1 MRTRDFEQK
10 GGCKPPFRTCESH
23 YLLRSVSEACGLGC
37 GRRSFAGPEGWLAP
51 ALLVLLLSA
60 FCLLPSALGQMSR
73 KPSPTREP
81 DGVMDKRPDSKK
93 NSLLN
98 VLSQSEFDSIAR
110 VYHQN
115 TPYALP
121 HAMFVIDRRAKNK
134 IYFVNSQRYRFHK
147 DFLLATYLVP
157 RGADVFKPIYIDD
170 DRRFIVGTIAWQK
183 PVEKFT
189 WELWEGDLATAE
201 HITTANESI
210 NKHFFAPVAYK
221 PNSLRQEDV
230 SETLQIDRVL
240 QSDLNKNQA
249 YLALNTGKA
258 VGRIHIIDK
267 LDDTVEIGDNEIL
280 VLKELPQTLPPVRGI
295 IVAQPS
301 TPLSHINILAKG
313 WNIPNV
319 YIKDADKL
327 FREYNTFIYKLD
339 ARMTDY
345 DLDRAS
351 LDDIKTDFKS
361 PDEQIPPVNLKVKRL
376 AGLREMRRTA
386 SIIYGAKAANLG
398 EMLNARVT
406 GVIVPD
412 GFSIPFYW
420 YDAFMKANGLDH
432 RISEYQD
439 DLQFVHNPRVRRQKL
454 EEFRNAIQKAEF
466 DPGLRRAI
474 VAKWRTQLGSRPV
487 FVRSSSNSEDLP
499 NFSGAGLYSSV
510 ANVKEEGKLIEAV
523 KKVWGSLW
531 KFEAYEARV
540 RNYISQKDVYMSAL
554 IQVGI
559 DMTKGGVMITK
570 DPFDAENKDSVYISA
585 VCGHNSK
592 VVDNS
597 GLPEQILFNPK
608 SNSVVVMTLSQQE
621 SALAFDDAGDLKET
635 SDKCANAQKRVLT
648 DLQARSLAKTAI
660 SIRRVFGKK
669 EQDIEWGIMNGR
681 IYIVQARP
689 YVDRQ

>member
-1 MRTRDFEQK
+1 
-10 GGCKPPFRTCESH
+10 
-23 YLLRSVSEACGLGC
+23 
-37 GRRSFAGPEGWLAP
+37 
-51 ALLVLLLSA
+51 
-60 FCLLPSALGQMSR
+60 MSR
-73 KPSPTREP
+73 KPTPAREP
-81 DGVMDKRPDSKK
+81 AGAADKRPDSKK
-93 NSLLN
+93 NSLTKIG
-98 VLSQSEFDSIAR
+98 SREEFDSIAR

-115 TPYALP
+115 TSYALP
-121 HAMFVIDRRAKNK
+121 HAMFVIDRRSRNR

-170 DRRFIVGTIAWQK
+170 DRRFLVGTIAWQK

-201 HITTANESI
+201 HIKLANEAI
-210 NKHFFAPVAYK
+210 NSHFFTQVAYK

-230 SETLQIDRVL
+230 SEPLGIARVL
-240 QSDLNKNQA
+240 QSDLNKNQE
-249 YLALNTGKA
+249 YLALNPGKA

-267 LDDTVEIGDNEIL
+267 LDDTVEIGDNEII
-280 VLKELPQTLPPVRGI
+280 VLKELPQNLPPVRGI
-295 IVAQPS
+295 IVAKPS
-301 TPLSHINILAKG
+301 SPLSHINILAKG
-313 WNIPNV
+313 WNVPNV

-327 FREYNTFIYKLD
+327 FREFNTFVYKLD
-339 ARMTDY
+339 ATLTDY
-345 DLDRAS
+345 KLERAS
-351 LDDIKTDFKS
+351 LDDIKVQFAS
-361 PDEQIPPVNLKVKRL
+361 PDQQVPPVNLVTKKL
-376 AGLREMRRTA
+376 AGLREMRKRD
-386 SIIYGAKAANLG
+386 SVIYGAKAANLG
-398 EMLNARVT
+398 EMLNARVP

-412 GFSIPFYW
+412 GFSVPFYW
-420 YDAFMKANGLDH
+420 YNAFMKANGLADH
-432 RISEYQD
+432 IAEYQD
-439 DLQFVHNPRVRRQKL
+439 DLDFVHNPKVRRKKL
-454 EEFRNAIQKAEF
+454 EEFRTAIQKGKF
-466 DPGLRRAI
+466 DDNLRRAI
-474 VAKWRTQLGSRPV
+474 IAKWRAQLGGRPV

-510 ANVKEEGKLIEAV
+510 ANVREEEKLIEAV
-523 KKVWGSLW
+523 KRVWASLW
-531 KFEAYEARV
+531 RFEAYEARV
-540 RNYISQKDVYMSAL
+540 RNYVSQKDVYMSAL

-570 DPFDAENKDSVYISA
+570 DPFDDENKDSVYISA

-621 SALAFDDAGDLKET
+621 SALAFDENGDLRET

-648 DLQARSLAKTAI
+648 DLQARALAKTAI
-660 SIRRVFGKK
+660 DIRRVFGKR

-689 YVDRQ
+689 YIEKQ

>member
-1 MRTRDFEQK
+1 MRDS
-10 GGCKPPFRTCESH
+10 FRNIS
-23 YLLRSVSEACGLGC
+23 LLT
-37 GRRSFAGPEGWLAP
+37 
-51 ALLVLLLSA
+51 LLVA
-60 FCLLPSALGQMSR
+60 TVLGVAPVTAQLSR
-73 KPSPTREP
+73 KPSPSHEP
-81 DGVMDKRPDSKK
+81 EGVMNKMPDSKT
-93 NSLLN
+93 NSLLE
-98 VLSQSEFDSIAR
+98 VRSQTEFDSIAR

-121 HAMFVIDRRAKNK
+121 HVMFVIDRRAKNK
-134 IYFVNSQRYRFHK
+134 IYFVNSQRFRFHK

-157 RGADVFKPIYIDD
+157 RGADVFKPIYIDQ

-201 HITTANESI
+201 HIKSANETI
-210 NKHFFAPVAYK
+210 NKQFFSPVAYK
-221 PNSLRQEDV
+221 PNSARQEDV
-230 SETLQIDRVL
+230 SSEIGIDRIL

-249 YLALNTGKA
+249 YLALNTGNA

-280 VLKELPQTLPPVRGI
+280 VLKELPQSLPPVRGI

-313 WNIPNV
+313 WKIPNV

-327 FREYNTFIYKLD
+327 FREFDTFVYRLDATLTDYKL
-339 ARMTDY
+339 T
-345 DLDRAS
+345 RAS
-351 LDDIKTDFKS
+351 LDEIKKDFVS
-361 PDEQIPPVNLKVKRL
+361 PEQQIPPVNLAVKKL
-376 AGLREMRRTA
+376 AGLREMRKKD
-386 SIIYGAKAANLG
+386 SITYGAKAANLG

-412 GFSIPFYW
+412 GFSVPFYW
-420 YDAFMKANGLDH
+420 YNAFMKANGFNE
-432 RISEYQD
+432 RISAFQD
-439 DLQFVHNPRVRRQKL
+439 DLAFVHNPRIRREKL
-454 EEFRNAIQKAEF
+454 EEFRTAIQNGKF
-466 DPGLRRAI
+466 DPALRRAVI
-474 VAKWRTQLGSRPV
+474 AKWRLQLGSKPV

-510 ANVKEEGKLIEAV
+510 ANVRQEDKLIEAI
-523 KKVWGSLW
+523 KKVWASLW

-540 RNYISQKDVYMSAL
+540 RNYVSQQDVYMSAL
-554 IQVGI
+554 IQLGI

-570 DPFDAENKDSVYISA
+570 DPFDADNKDAVYISA

-608 SNSVVVMTLSQQE
+608 SNSVIVMTLSQQE
-621 SALAFDDAGDLKET
+621 SALAFDENGDLRET
-635 SDKCANAQKRVLT
+635 SDKCANAQKRVLS
-648 DLQARSLAKTAI
+648 DLQARALAKTAI
-660 SIRRVFGKK
+660 DIRRVFGTR

-689 YVDRQ
+689 YIDKQ

>member
-1 MRTRDFEQK
+1 
-10 GGCKPPFRTCESH
+10 
-23 YLLRSVSEACGLGC
+23 
-37 GRRSFAGPEGWLAP
+37 
-51 ALLVLLLSA
+51 
-60 FCLLPSALGQMSR
+60 
-73 KPSPTREP
+73 
-81 DGVMDKRPDSKK
+81 MDKRPDSKK
-93 NSLLN
+93 NSLLR
-98 VLSQSEFDSIAR
+98 VTSEADFNSIAR
-110 VYHQN
+110 VYHPN

-121 HAMFVIDRRAKNK
+121 HAMFVIDRRAQNK

-157 RGADVFKPIYIDD
+157 RGADVFKPIYIDE

-183 PVEKFT
+183 PVGKYT
-189 WELWEGDLATAE
+189 WELWEGDLATAD
-201 HITTANESI
+201 HITLTNEAI
-210 NKHFFAPVAYK
+210 NKHFFAPVAFK
-221 PNSLRQEDV
+221 PNSIRQEDV
-230 SETLQIDRVL
+230 SANLKLERVL

-267 LDDTVEIGDNEIL
+267 LDDTVEIGDNEIV
-280 VLKELPQTLPPVRGI
+280 VLKELPPSLPPVRGI

-327 FREYNTFIYKLD
+327 FREYDTFVYKLE
-339 ARMTDY
+339 ATLTDY
-345 DLDRAS
+345 KLERAN
-351 LDDIKTDFKS
+351 LEEVRKDFAS
-361 PDEQIPPVNLKVKRL
+361 PGQQVPPVNLAVKKL
-376 AGLREMRRTA
+376 AALREMRKKD
-386 SIIYGAKAANLG
+386 SVIYGAKAANLG
-398 EMLNARVT
+398 EMLNARVSS
-406 GVIVPD
+406 VVVPD

-420 YDAFMKANGLDH
+420 YKAFMDANGL
-432 RISEYQD
+432 SERVQEFQE

-454 EEFRNAIQKAEF
+454 EEFRNAIQKGRF
-466 DPGLRRAI
+466 DPQLRQAI
-474 VAKWRTQLGSRPV
+474 IQKWRAQLGSRPV

-510 ANVKEEGKLIEAV
+510 PNVKEEEKLIEAV
-523 KKVWGSLW
+523 KKVWASLW
-531 KFEAYEARV
+531 RFEAYEARV
-540 RNYISQKDVYMSAL
+540 RNYVSQNDVYMSAL
-554 IQVGI
+554 IQIGI

-570 DPFDAENKDSVYISA
+570 DPFDNDNKDAVYISA

-621 SALAFDDAGDLKET
+621 SALAFDDDGDLKET

-648 DLQARSLAKTAI
+648 DQQARLLAKTAI
-660 SIRRVFGKK
+660 DIRRIFGKR

-681 IYIVQARP
+681 VYIVQARP
-689 YVDRQ
+689 YIDKQ